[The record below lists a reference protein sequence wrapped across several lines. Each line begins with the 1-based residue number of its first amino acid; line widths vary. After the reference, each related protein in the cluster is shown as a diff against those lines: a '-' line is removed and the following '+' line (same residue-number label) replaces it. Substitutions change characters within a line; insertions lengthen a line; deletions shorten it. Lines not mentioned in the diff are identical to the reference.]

1 MIVEICR
8 WCEEQ
13 PARERSYFC
22 GDPCSTLWGQAVARG
37 ELPWLGPRPAD
48 GSGPR
53 RRTRLT
59 GCERGALP
67 EVPELPE
74 VAYGC

>member
-22 GDPCSTLWGQAVARG
+22 GDPCETLWGQAVARG
-37 ELPWLGPRPAD
+37 ELVWLGPRPA
-48 GSGPR
+48 SGVSDRPR
-53 RRTRLT
+53 RRLT
-59 GCERGALP
+59 GREPGALP

-74 VAYGC
+74 ATYGC